1 MVRRVT
7 QLDPHLDN
15 GVSLDH
21 QPVLCGPYREAS
33 QVAYCHTV
41 AGSCTPE
48 VSVTATSSSRPPS
61 NKRTSPTFFGLKYV
75 MAAFGTDTLSAIS

>member
-1 MVRRVT
+1 
-7 QLDPHLDN
+7 
-15 GVSLDH
+15 
-21 QPVLCGPYREAS
+21 
-33 QVAYCHTV
+33 V

-75 MAAFGTDTLSAIS
+75 MAAFGYGHPQRNFIASPW